1 MYKISQYSKQKANML
16 GVKIKPSTR
25 KNKKIDVYD
34 KENNY
39 ITSIGDTRYK
49 DYPTYINEEGVK
61 YANKRR
67 LLYKKRHDKY
77 RNIVGSSS
85 YYADKIL
92 W

>member
-34 KENNY
+34 KQNNY
-39 ITSIGDTRYK
+39 ITSIGDIRYK
-49 DYPTYINEEGVK
+49 DFPTYLKEESVQ

-67 LLYKKRHDKY
+67 ALYKKRHEKH

>member
-1 MYKISQYSKQKANML
+1 MYKISQYSKNKAKML

-34 KENNY
+34 NLNNY
-39 ITSIGDTRYK
+39 ITSIGDTKYK
-49 DYPTYINEEGVK
+49 DYPTYLKENGVE

-67 LLYKKRHDKY
+67 LLYKKRHQKH
-77 RNIVGSSS
+77 RIIVGTPS

>member
-34 KENNY
+34 KQNNY
-39 ITSIGDTRYK
+39 ITSIGDIRYK
-49 DYPTYINEEGVK
+49 DYPTYLKEEDVQ

-67 LLYKKRHDKY
+67 ALYKKRHAKH
-77 RNIVGSSS
+77 RNIVGTPS